1 MLYIFGFLFAAL
13 LVVGQTLYKYAV
25 DRAAFEP
32 TTAFIFSKRMADF
45 LLSWQ
50 FLSGLAAFIIA
61 SLISFWMLTRFQFSA
76 IQAVTVPV
84 VMGLSYIAGAWLF
97 KDTITGLN
105 MLGLAILIVGVILA
119 SIK

>member
-1 MLYIFGFLFAAL
+1 MLYIFGILFAAL
-13 LVVGQTLYKYAV
+13 LVVGQTFYKYAV

-32 TTAFIFSKRMADF
+32 TVSYIFSRHMVDF

-50 FLSGLAAFIIA
+50 FLAGLSAFIVA
-61 SLISFWMLTRFQFSA
+61 SLISFWMLTRFQFNS

-84 VMGLSYIAGAWLF
+84 VMALSYIVGAWLF

-105 MLGLAILIVGVILA
+105 IFGLFILIAGVILA

>member
-1 MLYIFGFLFAAL
+1 MLYIFGIIFASL

-32 TTAFIFSKRMADF
+32 TLGYLFSKQMLNF

-50 FLSGLAAFIIA
+50 FLAGLGAFMIA
-61 SLISFWMLTRFQFSA
+61 SLISFWMLTRFQFSS
-76 IQAVTVPV
+76 IQAVTVPI
-84 VMGLSYIAGAWLF
+84 VMALSYVVGAWLF

-105 MLGLAILIVGVILA
+105 IFGLVVLIAGVVLA